1 MKMFKNLILVVMLGL
16 MTGWLIACVG
26 GVTPTNTPTAILGQ
40 PVPIKLGQSIQFDDG
55 LLVTFD
61 NVPTDGRCSS
71 CTASFYAQVNLSLTI
86 PGKAPVAI
94 ALKTPPLAQVQGDA
108 SPYRIE
114 FVNLEPQRLYPTS
127 SINRADYVV
136 TVKVSK

>member
-1 MKMFKNLILVVMLGL
+1 MSKALILLVMLGL
-16 MTGWLIACVG
+16 IAGLLVACDG
-26 GVTPTNTPTAILGQ
+26 RATPTNAPTAILGQ
-40 PVPIKLGQSIQFDDG
+40 PVSIKLGQSVQFDDG

-71 CTASFYAQVNLSLTI
+71 CTASFYAQVDLHLTA

-94 ALKTPPLAQVQGDA
+94 ALKTPPLAQVEGDA

-114 FVNLEPQRLYPTS
+114 FVKLEPQRQYPSS

-136 TVKVSK
+136 TVRISK